1 MANIPVY
8 NMTDTWNN
16 SSCAFD
22 AVRMDVTNTSSA
34 SSSRLLMLSATSGT
48 PFIVDKYGCVNC
60 MTIGCVYTPQNSALG
75 KNALKCNTTGFQHTA
90 IGYYALRDNTS
101 GSANTAVGLRAV
113 SRNTTGVHNTGIGVC
128 SLACNTTGRL
138 NVAIGSCSM
147 LGNFGTSTGC
157 KNTAVGVS
165 SLRKFKTGCNNT
177 AIGYNAASCT
187 CTGCNNTAVGF
198 DALKFNCVTGCLV
211 AFGAYA
217 LRQNLTGTQNSAFG
231 VNALRCNTTGSNNTA
246 SGFNAMSN
254 NTTGF
259 SNTATGGL
267 TLSNNT
273 TGNFNTAFGSQ
284 ALSNNTGGSYNVGV
298 GHNSLPFTTTG
309 SCNTAVGYGT
319 LKYGQ
324 GDKNVF
330 VGFCAMGGFSFYTH
344 CRNTIVGLAAGV
356 SSSYGGGLCNTIQV
370 GYCAATSSG
379 CSNHTVWG
387 NSSNNVC
394 NCVYAA
400 WSNVSDCRDKANIY
414 DLPDKYGI
422 DFVRKLK
429 PVSYKYDHR
438 DTYVKKC
445 AYTYGKKDG
454 SLKSDKCHY
463 GFIAQDIKSTL
474 DDLNITFEGLGYD
487 KSKDA
492 YRLTYEEMIAPIVKS
507 IKQLIDRVELL
518 ENDNKLLNDRV
529 KNFRTSLI

>member
-16 SSCAFD
+16 VSCTFD
-22 AVRMDVTNTSSA
+22 AIRMDVTNTSSA
-34 SSSRLLMLSATSGT
+34 ASSRLLMLSATSGT

-75 KNALKCNTTGFQHTA
+75 KQALASNTT
-90 IGYYALRDNTS
+90 
-101 GSANTAVGLRAV
+101 GSANTAIGYRALQCNTSGTGNTAVGLGAV
-113 SRNTTGVHNTGIGVC
+113 CRTTTGGYNTGIGRCALMCNATGVVNTAVG
-128 SLACNTTGRL
+128 AC
-138 NVAIGSCSM
+138 AM
-147 LGNFGTSTGC
+147 LGNFGSGSGC

-165 SLRKFKTGCNNT
+165 ALRRISTGCSNT
-177 AIGYNAASCT
+177 AVGAYASNCN
-187 CTGCNNTAVGF
+187 CTGGYNTAVGF

-211 AFGAYA
+211 AFGACA
-217 LRQNLTGTQNSAFG
+217 LRQNSTGAQNSAFG
-231 VNALRCNTTGSNNTA
+231 TSALLCNTTGFNNTA
-246 SGFNAMSN
+246 NGFIALSK
-254 NTTGF
+254 NTTGS

-267 TLSNNT
+267 TLANNT

-284 ALSNNTGGSYNVGV
+284 ALQNNTSGGYNTAV

-529 KNFRTSLI
+529 KILEQA